1 MTDVRVPARDASAI
15 WLYAL
20 VEDGTAETLQ
30 GLSGIGGAEVRLTDV
45 GGLTAVVSPVSL
57 DEFGEEALRRNL
69 EDLAWLEAVARAH
82 HGVIAATARLRTL
95 LPMRLA
101 TVYSTEASMRAG
113 ITADAAWFRSAL
125 ERLRSRTEWG
135 VKAYAAPA
143 APASTPDRPAP
154 VAEGGAA
161 EGGVADSGV
170 ADSGLAYLR
179 RRRAQLSAKRDAAR
193 DAADSARAVHAELAR
208 QAAESR
214 LHPPQ
219 SAQLSGR
226 SEPMIL
232 NAAYLLDDDRADGFA
247 TAVRALGDRNPQ
259 LLVELTGPWPPYSFA
274 APETPD
280 DD

>member
-1 MTDVRVPARDASAI
+1 MNDAPALLQDAPAI

-20 VEDGTAETLQ
+20 AEDGFDGHGREATLQ
-30 GLSGIGGAEVRLTDV
+30 GLSGVAGAEVRLTDA

-57 DEFGEEALRRNL
+57 DDFGEEALRRNL

-82 HGVIAATARLRTL
+82 HGVIAATARLFTL

-101 TVYSTEASMRAG
+101 TVYSCEESMRAG
-113 ITADAAWFRSAL
+113 ITEDAAWFRSAL

-143 APASTPDRPAP
+143 APASAPDKPAP
-154 VAEGGAA
+154 AA
-161 EGGVADSGV
+161 EGDVA
-170 ADSGLAYLR
+170 AAGLAYLR
-179 RRRAQLSAKRDAAR
+179 RRREQLSASHDAAR

-208 QAAESR
+208 QAVDTR

-226 SEPMIL
+226 SESMVL
-232 NAAYLLDDDRADGFA
+232 NAAYLLDDDRAEDFA
-247 TAVRALGDRNPQ
+247 TAVQALGDRNPR
-259 LLVELTGPWPPYSFA
+259 LLVVLTGPWPPYSFA
-274 APETPD
+274 APEARD